1 VTHETPNRVRQLAR
15 ELELRL
21 AQHSELARKLNDAH
35 DRLERA
41 NDRLWRGMHPD
52 GVAVVYGERHAAGNV
67 AFATNRSE
75 VLGASDP
82 LQAIQQIHWQ
92 IHKAHC
98 DYQRV
103 AEDRRRLAADIGEI
117 IRTLLDELMAAG
129 WSETEA
135 RDASIGALAGSH
147 EEA

>member
-15 ELELRL
+15 ELELRF
-21 AQHSELARKLNDAH
+21 AQDTELAGKLNDAH
-35 DRLERA
+35 SRLKRA

-52 GVAVVYGERHAAGNV
+52 GVAVVYGERHATGNV
-67 AFATNRSE
+67 AFAKNRSE
-75 VLGASDP
+75 VLAASDP

-135 RDASIGALAGSH
+135 RDANIGALAGSH
-147 EEA
+147 GEA